1 MMLEQLIANRAPSL
15 GYAYTGQAVLGAAA
29 FASCDDAF
37 GPLAVGC
44 QNGRLDFTL
53 LFEQTLFTIVPS
65 ALFMLGAI
73 VVIIQLWGQKPKVHV
88 TRIYYLKMTICFIL
102 VAIKAVLL
110 AQWIQLRPNVP
121 VGTVSVAAAAVSVTD
136 AGFLALLAGLS
147 HMRSITPSKLIIT
160 FTFFSALLDGF
171 RYRTIL
177 MVDELAPL
185 TYTFAAGIVAK
196 LVIFGLEAKSK
207 RSVMVG
213 DWSEIGAEETSSIV
227 GQLFLWWVNPILQ
240 IGNASFLKSSDLPR
254 LKPEQRARYLL
265 PRMLQNWE
273 RYKDSGKFAL
283 ALMVLNS
290 CRSTVIAAGIPR
302 LFLSVFKL
310 LVPLYIK
317 AVIQYATRQDN
328 DNQVDKNTGYA
339 LIVGAIF
346 LFLGRVLIANAY
358 EQAKARM
365 RVMMRT
371 SLIATVLHFGAQME
385 PGEKKGS
392 AALTLI
398 TVDVNR
404 IAVSFFFIHDFW
416 IAPLETAFAFW
427 LLAGQVGWGSLGPL
441 ITIIFGA
448 IVSGVC
454 AIYVP
459 NAQKKV
465 NEAIEKRVSDT
476 TTVIGH
482 MKETKMLGL
491 VDSWFMAIRKLMDN
505 EIRQSLV
512 FRRLMVVLNVSSKLP
527 QSLAPPLTFGI
538 AILLTKAGE
547 RLSVAEAFTSISI
560 MNLII
565 GPISLMAHMY
575 PFIIAA
581 LPCFVRIQEFL
592 KLCSD
597 YEARVALL
605 GSSTQLSAVEDLL
618 PELAEPI
625 PSITNGNVNAK
636 SREEPLLQDATLKI
650 LPQTFNVVA
659 GKVGSGKSVLLQALL
674 GQLNISGDTKVR
686 TSNVAYCSQQPW
698 IISGTAKDNIV
709 CKSEPDEA
717 WYNAVVTACGLDRDF
732 EDFPQGDATAVG
744 TKGVSLSGGQKQRI
758 SLARGIFSRKTVVFV
773 DDVLSGLDWATQ
785 RFIWDQVFGPSG
797 LLRNNRVTV
806 VLATHALHLID
817 QPDSVILLGD
827 DGPGSV
833 VQGTLDELKASTRI
847 QDLIATSH
855 KSADDETANTSS
867 ASSQKGNGEQ
877 TAPVNE
883 AEKTQ
888 DLIRKTGDVTLYSYY
903 LKMVD
908 RKVAVL
914 ACIAAF
920 ASATWPVLPVL
931 WLKWWTEANESPTPV
946 NTAYYYSVYVLVNVL
961 EIIII
966 LGTFYIALIYVAPT
980 ALRKVHTRLLRA
992 TMSAPLSFFVATPP
1006 GDLVN
1011 RFSRDIEQIDLEL
1024 PLNLTFTFMAVIW
1037 LMSVVALILV
1047 GSLYM
1052 AVIIAPMMV
1061 FIYVLQ
1067 KYYLQTSRQLRYLD
1081 IQSSAPVNTHI
1092 IEMID
1097 GVATVQAYGW
1107 ESQYQATGMDLLDE
1121 TMRPNYMMRI
1131 IQLWL
1136 ELVLDVFVA
1145 FVCITLIVICIM
1157 IPSSTSPGALGVA
1170 LTNVT
1175 TLGDSLAWLVLSFTS
1190 TETALGSV
1198 ERIRSFE
1205 TKTPKEIPPANPQRL
1220 PPTWPSKG
1228 AVRFNSV
1235 TASYPP
1241 KGNNPAFRALKNI
1254 NVDIEPGQKVAICGR
1269 TGSGKSSL
1277 LLTLFRLLDLE
1288 SGSITID
1295 NINIMDV
1302 AQNVLR
1308 PRLISVPQEPMLLP
1322 GSLRS
1327 NLVRDSNESTKGYEV
1342 DELEDEKLINYLKI
1356 VELWDLVEGQGGL
1369 DGDAADLKLS
1379 QGQKQLVCMAR
1390 ALASKDESSIL
1401 VLDEAMSTVD
1411 RQTEELMVKIL
1422 EDHFAEHTI
1431 ISVVHRLNTVEKFD
1445 TVLLLDAGEVVE
1457 AGSPETLLAKEDGR
1471 FRALWHGKEA

>member
-1 MMLEQLIANRAPSL
+1 MLEQPSAKRAPSF
-15 GYAYTGQAVLGAAA
+15 GYTYTAQAVLGTAA

-44 QNGRLDFTL
+44 RNGRLDFTL

-73 VVIIQLWGQKPKVHV
+73 VVIFRLWGQKPKVHV
-88 TRIYYLKMTICFIL
+88 TRRYYLKMTICFTL
-102 VAIKAVLL
+102 AAIKAVLL
-110 AQWIQLRPNVP
+110 AQWIQLRPSLP
-121 VGTVSVAAAAVSVTD
+121 VGTVSVAAATVSVADT
-136 AGFLALLAGLS
+136 GFLALLTGLS
-147 HMRSITPSKLIIT
+147 HMRSITPSKLIII
-160 FTFFSALLDGF
+160 FTFFSVLLDSF

-185 TYTFAAGIVAK
+185 TYTFAAGIAAK
-196 LVIFGLEAKSK
+196 LVVFGLEAKSK

-213 DWSEIGAEETSSIV
+213 DWSEMGAEETSSIV

-240 IGNASFLKSSDLPR
+240 IGSASFLEPSDLPR

-273 RYKDSGKFAL
+273 KYKDSGKFAL
-283 ALMVLNS
+283 AFMVLNS

-302 LFLSVFKL
+302 LVLSVVRL

-317 AVIQYATRQDN
+317 TVIQYATRQDK
-328 DNQVDKNTGYA
+328 DSQVAKNTGYA
-339 LIVGAIF
+339 LI
-346 LFLGRVLIANAY
+346 
-358 EQAKARM
+358 AKARM

-371 SLIATVLHFGAQME
+371 SLIATILHFGAQME

-448 IVSGVC
+448 IISGVC
-454 AIYVP
+454 AVYVP

-491 VDSWFMAIRKLMDN
+491 VDSWFMAIKKLMDN

-527 QSLAPPLTFGI
+527 ASLAPPLTFGI

-560 MNLII
+560 MSLII

-597 YEARVALL
+597 YEARVALV
-605 GSSTQLSAVEDLL
+605 GSSAELSTAGDLL
-618 PELAEPI
+618 PEFAKPVF
-625 PSITNGNVNAK
+625 SMTNSDITSK
-636 SREEPLLQDATLKI
+636 SRGEPLLKGVTLKI
-650 LPQTFNVVA
+650 LPTTFNVVA

-674 GQLNISGDTKVR
+674 GQLNVSGDTKVR

-709 CKSEPDEA
+709 CKSQPDEA

-732 EDFPQGDATAVG
+732 EDFPQGDTTTVG

-758 SLARGIFSRKTVVFV
+758 SLARGIFSRKPVVVV

-785 RFIWDQVFGPSG
+785 HFVWDQVFGPSG
-797 LLRNNRVTV
+797 LLRKNGVTA

-827 DGPGSV
+827 DGPSSA
-833 VQGTLDELKASTRI
+833 VQGTLDQLKATTRV

-855 KSADDETANTSS
+855 KFADDEIANTSS
-867 ASSQKGNGEQ
+867 ASSQKGIGEQ
-877 TAPVNE
+877 TSTVNE
-883 AEKTQ
+883 AEKTK

-914 ACIAAF
+914 ACIAAI

-931 WLKWWTEANESPTPV
+931 WLKWWTEANESPMPV
-946 NTAYYYSVYVLVNVL
+946 NTAYYYSVYVLVNVM

-980 ALRKVHTRLLRA
+980 ALRKIHTRLLRA

-1107 ESQYQATGMDLLDE
+1107 ESHYQATGMDLLDE

-1145 FVCITLIVICIM
+1145 FVCITLIVVCIT

-1205 TKTPKEIPPANPQRL
+1205 TKTPRELPPANPQRL

-1241 KGNNPAFRALKNI
+1241 KGNNPAFRALKDI
-1254 NVDIEPGQKVAICGR
+1254 DVDIKPGQKVAICGR

-1295 NINIMDV
+1295 NVNIMDV

-1308 PRLISVPQEPMLLP
+1308 PRLVSVPQEPMLLP

-1327 NLVRDSNESTKGYEV
+1327 NLVRNSNESTKGDEV
-1342 DELEDEKLINYLKI
+1342 DELDDEKLINYLKI

-1390 ALASKDESSIL
+1390 ALASKDESSVL

-1422 EDHFAEHTI
+1422 EDHFVEHTI